1 MKPNPAR
8 DALTR
13 VVNAAPGPVYVN
25 KPQIFRLGS
34 SRAVHAPGIVVW
46 ARSLALTDADKAAQ
60 IVAECWSI
68 PLWAAQDL
76 VTGRSTYQVQ
86 GETVVFPL
94 N

>member
-1 MKPNPAR
+1 MKRNFAR
-8 DALTR
+8 DTLARRRAIRENL
-13 VVNAAPGPVYVN
+13 P
-25 KPQIFRLGS
+25 PQIFRLGS
-34 SRAVHAPGIVVW
+34 SNAVHAPGIVVW
-46 ARSLALTDADKAAQ
+46 ARSLALTDADKAAR
-60 IVAECWSI
+60 IVADCWSI